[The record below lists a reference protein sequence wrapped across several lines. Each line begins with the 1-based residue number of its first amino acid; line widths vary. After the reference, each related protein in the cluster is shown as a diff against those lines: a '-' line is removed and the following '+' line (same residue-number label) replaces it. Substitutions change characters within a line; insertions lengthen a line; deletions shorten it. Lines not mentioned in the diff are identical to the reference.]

1 MPTHA
6 ASLRQQ
12 KAERVTLIGSALDLA
27 LGVVKIVI
35 GVIGHSTALVADG
48 VHSLSDLATDF
59 MVVLVM
65 RHAAKAPDQQH
76 PFGHQRFETVG
87 TVVMG
92 LVLTGVA
99 AGMAWQS
106 IQQLIGGDVTISP
119 TWPVLVAA
127 AVSIISKEWIY
138 RYTVKVGRELKSD
151 LIIANA
157 WHSRSDAFS
166 SVVVFVAVAGAMLGA
181 VWLDALAAV
190 IVALMI
196 AKIGWDMVI
205 KNLSELVDT
214 GLPAEQLT
222 KIQQAALAVAGV
234 EEVHNLRGRTMAGQ
248 ALLELH
254 LVVGN
259 QLSASEAHFIGNQ
272 VRDCLL
278 RDFDNIQEVIFHID
292 TRSNQLDD
300 KSLKLP
306 ARADIVELLAP
317 LLNDDYQLTLYY
329 ASDKVSLE
337 LKLHSAKVTDIPAL
351 QASLTQVLQQQ
362 PWFGQL
368 SVWRSE

>member
-106 IQQLIGGDVTISP
+106 IQQLIG
-119 TWPVLVAA
+119 
-127 AVSIISKEWIY
+127 
-138 RYTVKVGRELKSD
+138 
-151 LIIANA
+151 
-157 WHSRSDAFS
+157 
-166 SVVVFVAVAGAMLGA
+166 
-181 VWLDALAAV
+181 
-190 IVALMI
+190 
-196 AKIGWDMVI
+196 
-205 KNLSELVDT
+205 
-214 GLPAEQLT
+214 
-222 KIQQAALAVAGV
+222 
-234 EEVHNLRGRTMAGQ
+234 
-248 ALLELH
+248 
-254 LVVGN
+254 
-259 QLSASEAHFIGNQ
+259 
-272 VRDCLL
+272 
-278 RDFDNIQEVIFHID
+278 
-292 TRSNQLDD
+292 
-300 KSLKLP
+300 
-306 ARADIVELLAP
+306 
-317 LLNDDYQLTLYY
+317 
-329 ASDKVSLE
+329 
-337 LKLHSAKVTDIPAL
+337 
-351 QASLTQVLQQQ
+351 
-362 PWFGQL
+362 
-368 SVWRSE
+368 